1 MRHLLLAIQ
10 FLTILPVPSPKRCG
24 PDDLGRSTAWF
35 PLVGLLIG
43 GLLWLADLAL
53 TPLFPR
59 HLTDAL
65 LVMLLALLTG
75 GLHLDGLADVCDGLA
90 ARGDKVRFLAVMK
103 DSRVGALG
111 VVGLVLGLLLK
122 YAALLAVPLY
132 LKRPALLAVPAL
144 ARFAQVALLAGS
156 RAARADGL
164 GNTVL
169 TGMGPAQ
176 LLLATATAL
185 PLAWFTLQIAGLIA
199 LLAVSLWALT
209 VRWYFTRRLDGVTGD
224 IAGFTS
230 ETAEVLA
237 LLAVVATTAILTWI

>member
-10 FLTILPVPSPKRCG
+10 FLTILPIPSPKRCEA
-24 PDDLGRSTAWF
+24 DDLGRATAWF
-35 PLVGLLIG
+35 PLVGLLLG

-65 LVMLLALLTG
+65 LVTLLAVLTG

-90 ARGDKVRFLAVMK
+90 ARGDKQRFLAAMK
-103 DSRVGALG
+103 DSHVGALG
-111 VVGLVLGLLLK
+111 AVGLMLGLLLK
-122 YAALLAVPLY
+122 YAALLAVPIY
-132 LKRPALLAVPAL
+132 LKRPALLLVPVL

-164 GNTVL
+164 GNAIL
-169 TGMGPAQ
+169 SGLGPAQ
-176 LLLATATAL
+176 LLLATAATL
-185 PLAWFTLQIAGLIA
+185 PLAWLTLKLAGLTA
-199 LLAVSLWALT
+199 WLLVTLWALV
-209 VRWYFTRRLDGVTGD
+209 VRWYFSRRLGGVTGD

-230 ETAEVLA
+230 ETAEIVA
-237 LLAVVATTAILTWI
+237 LVAIIAAVAILTWI